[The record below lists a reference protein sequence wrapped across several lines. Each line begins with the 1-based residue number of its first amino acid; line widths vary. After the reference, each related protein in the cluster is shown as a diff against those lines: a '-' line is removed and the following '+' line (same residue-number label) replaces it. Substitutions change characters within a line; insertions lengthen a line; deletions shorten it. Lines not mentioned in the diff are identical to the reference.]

1 VRQLSEDCG
10 KVVVNTANLLCIPIS
25 LPEGVRV
32 CLNKQMLML
41 MIFQKV
47 KQLVGKYRTVL
58 VLSSLCC
65 LVVCFFSPAA
75 LATAFKFESWT
86 SDKGLP
92 QNSVYSILQTR
103 DGYIWFTTLGGLVRY
118 DGVRF
123 TVFDKSNSQGIASN
137 RFTTLHEDKEGN
149 LWVGTEGGQLMRY
162 AGGSFTTYTKDDGLP
177 DAALLAVRKDK
188 EGHLWVFTTGGIVE
202 WQAGRFVKPSSNG
215 LTDGQLSAI
224 LSTRRQTGF
233 SFFDGDGLHV
243 FVQGRLK
250 TYTVRDGLSSIN
262 INAVFEDQHGT
273 FWIETKD
280 AGLNRL
286 KDGKITVFPIQAPS
300 PNDETRMTAAYEDS
314 RGNLWFARRGEGLSL
329 WKDGVLRTYTTADGL
344 SSNEIETI
352 YEDREGNIWLGTFNN
367 GINRITRQ
375 VFTVYSERQGLGFKN
390 VYPVYED
397 RAGNVWIGTWGGD
410 LYRFKEGVFTRYGKE
425 RGLTYQAVSA
435 LYEDS
440 AGSLWVGTFGGGVN
454 RLVGEKFQA
463 ITKKEGLPD
472 DNVRAITQDRMG
484 NMWFGT
490 TNGLAKYK
498 DGKFTIYK
506 TTEGLPNK
514 EIQAIT
520 EDRKGNLWVGTL
532 GGIAKLSDGHITS
545 YTEREG
551 LSSNHV
557 RVIHEDGDGVI
568 WVGTYDGGITRF
580 KDGHLLQITA
590 RNGLFDNGAFQI
602 LEDDNG
608 FFWVSCNRG
617 VYRVSKN
624 ELNDFAEGSRPFVTS
639 VHYGKADGFLNTE
652 CNGGTQPAGF
662 KARDG
667 RLWFPTQDG
676 VAVADP
682 QDIVKSELS
691 PPVAIE
697 EFMLGNRPVVFQSL
711 AQIPT
716 GTESFEIHYTGLSF
730 TRPEQV
736 RFRYKLEGLDNDWV
750 EAGTRRTAYYSHVP
764 PGAYT
769 FRIMAANSDGVWNTE
784 GASIKINV
792 IPPFWRTSWFFLL
805 TALGFIALAVFF
817 YRRRI
822 LQLERGRRA
831 QEAFSRQLIESQESE
846 RKRIAGELHDSIG
859 QNLLVIKNRVLMAL
873 NITEDVVR
881 SRKQLDEIS
890 LAATQ
895 SIEEVREI
903 AYNLHPYQL
912 DRLGLT
918 KAIEAM
924 VKKVSDASGL
934 EISISIEPIDE
945 IFSKESEINLFR
957 VVQESLNNI
966 VKHSGATAA
975 TVIIQKRFPLVRI
988 EVSDNGK
995 GFVSDS
1001 ANDASVPG
1009 LGLKGI
1015 RERVR
1020 ILDGKCTIK
1029 SVQGEGTTIEVVF
1042 KPEEQKTNGR

>member
-1 VRQLSEDCG
+1 
-10 KVVVNTANLLCIPIS
+10 
-25 LPEGVRV
+25 
-32 CLNKQMLML
+32 
-41 MIFQKV
+41 MIFQKI
-47 KQLVGKYRTVL
+47 KRSANECRAVL
-58 VLSSLCC
+58 VFATFCC
-65 LVVCFFSPAA
+65 LFGYLFVPEAI
-75 LATAFKFESWT
+75 ATGFRFEVWT

-123 TVFDKSNSQGIASN
+123 TVFDKSNSQGLTSN

-162 AGGSFTTYTKDDGLP
+162 AGGSFITYTTDDGLP
-177 DAALLAVRKDK
+177 DAALLAVGDDD
-188 EGHLWVFTTGGIVE
+188 EGNLWVFSVGGIVT
-202 WQAGRFVKPSSNG
+202 WKDGRFVRCVPGG
-215 LTDGQLSAI
+215 LTDRQPNAI

-233 SFFDGDGLHV
+233 SFFDRDGLHV
-243 FVQGRLK
+243 FVQGQFK
-250 TYTVRDGLSSIN
+250 TYTTADGLSSIN
-262 INAVFEDQHGT
+262 INAVFQDQNGT
-273 FWIETKD
+273 FWIETRD

-286 KDGKITVFPIQAPS
+286 KEGKFTVYPFQAAS
-300 PNDETRMTAAYEDS
+300 PTDETRMTAAYEDS
-314 RGNLWFARRGEGLSL
+314 LGNLWLARRGAGLSL
-329 WKDGVLRTYTTADGL
+329 WRDGALKAYTTADGL
-344 SSNEIETI
+344 SSNDIETI

-367 GINRITRQ
+367 GLNRITRQ
-375 VFTVYSERQGLGFKN
+375 VFTVYSERDGLGFKN

-397 RAGNVWIGTWGGD
+397 RKGSVWIGTWGGD
-410 LYRFKEGVFTRYGKE
+410 LYGFKGGVFTHYGKE

-435 LYEDS
+435 LYEDA
-440 AGSLWVGTFGGGVN
+440 AGSLWVGTYGGGVN

-463 ITKKEGLPD
+463 LTKKDGLPD
-472 DNVRAITQDRMG
+472 DNVRAITQDQEG

-498 DGKFTIYK
+498 DGKFTVYN
-506 TTEGLPNK
+506 TNEGLPNK
-514 EIQAIT
+514 EVQAIT
-520 EDRKGNLWVGTL
+520 EDHLGNLWVGTL
-532 GGIAKLSDGHITS
+532 GGVMKLSDGRITS
-545 YTEREG
+545 HTEREG

-557 RVIHEDGDGVI
+557 RVIYEDGEGVI
-568 WVGTYDGGITRF
+568 WVGTYDGGLTRF
-580 KDGHLLQITA
+580 KDGHLTVITA
-590 RNGLFDNGAFQI
+590 RDGLFDNGAFQI
-602 LEDDNG
+602 LEDDG
-608 FFWVSCNRG
+608 GYFWVSCNRG
-617 VYRVSKN
+617 VYRVSKS
-624 ELNDFAEGSRPFVTS
+624 ELNDFADGKRPFVTS
-639 VHYGKADGFLNTE
+639 VHYSKADGFLNTE

-682 QDIVKSELS
+682 QGIVKSDLP

-697 EFMLGNRPVVFQSL
+697 EFMLGNRPVVFRDL

-730 TRPEQV
+730 VRPEQV
-736 RFRYKLEGLDNDWV
+736 RFRYKLEGLDHDWV

-784 GASIKINV
+784 GASIKIQV
-792 IPPFWRTSWFFLL
+792 VPPFWRTSWFFLL
-805 TALGFIALAVFF
+805 TSLCFVGLAVAL

-822 LQLERGRRA
+822 SQLESGRRA
-831 QEAFSRQLIESQESE
+831 QEAFSRQLLESQEHE

-859 QNLLVIKNRVLMAL
+859 QNLLVIKNRVQMAL
-873 NITEDVVR
+873 NVTEDVER

-924 VKKVSDASGL
+924 LRKVSEASDL
-934 EISISIEPIDE
+934 EISISIEPLDGILP
-945 IFSKESEINLFR
+945 KESEINLFR
-957 VVQESLNNI
+957 VVQESVNNI
-966 VKHSGATAA
+966 VKHSGATEAR
-975 TVIIQKRFPLVRI
+975 VFIQKRFPFVRVEI
-988 EVSDNGK
+988 SDNGR
-995 GFVSDS
+995 GFVPDS
-1001 ANDASVPG
+1001 SIDASVPG

-1020 ILDGKCTIK
+1020 ILDGKCAIK
-1029 SVQGEGTTIEVVF
+1029 SVPGEGTTIEVVF
-1042 KPEEQKTNGR
+1042 KPQQQKSNGR